1 MHDKLRAIE
10 QLVKRDGLV
19 VGPEDFSAAFSR
31 YREEGAERASEVAE
45 LLVLPVKEALEN
57 LDRQRFAG
65 SEDGAECRTDFLA
78 KLLQVRELP
87 LEELAEDAAEPLW
100 KLVQTVK
107 REVLLLEIVTAALDV
122 EKHPFALFE
131 DLPDKT
137 VGVWTVL
144 ELRREFAAKIVE
156 DVGCR
161 MELPAI
167 EHLCIAAR
175 SRRRGIQPVVLL
187 LRRHGR
193 RAEECAAESLRRS
206 PA

>member
-1 MHDKLRAIE
+1 MPDKLRAIE

-87 LEELAEDAAEPLW
+87 LEELAEMPPSPWETGPDGQARGA
-100 KLVQTVK
+100 
-107 REVLLLEIVTAALDV
+107 
-122 EKHPFALFE
+122 FAR
-131 DLPDKT
+131 DRDSRAR
-137 VGVWTVL
+137 
-144 ELRREFAAKIVE
+144 RRETPLRPF
-156 DVGCR
+156 
-161 MELPAI
+161 
-167 EHLCIAAR
+167 
-175 SRRRGIQPVVLL
+175 RGS
-187 LRRHGR
+187 
-193 RAEECAAESLRRS
+193 A
-206 PA
+206 